1 MRDGGRRGR
10 CERLEHPF
18 VAGGELLGVALVR
31 QVDVAVDLPADD
43 DGAAEERRHRRVVLG
58 KADARLV
65 RGDVGH
71 AQRVRV
77 GDDRAE
83 DALAVGAVAD
93 ECGRLGVDAVDDDV
107 VEAPLGVEH
116 AERPVLGAGEFRCG
130 LDESAQQWFELEIL
144 AQFDDGGQQ
153 SLVRLVRQ
161 DRIEGAD
168 RRGDHAPMIGTRR

>member
-1 MRDGGRRGR
+1 M
-10 CERLEHPF
+10 
-18 VAGGELLGVALVR
+18 
-31 QVDVAVDLPADD
+31 
-43 DGAAEERRHRRVVLG
+43 
-58 KADARLV
+58 